1 MRIGFDVS
9 QTGRS
14 KAGCGYFAESLIR
27 HLARID
33 SENDYILYPTFGD
46 LYWDPEWSTSTV
58 FVGQSNF
65 RRGLG
70 HRTLEAAQFFWRNP
84 PSDLETQLGDTD
96 ILHTNNFFSPGR
108 LQKAKLVYT
117 LHDLAFLEHPEWT
130 TEQNRIGCFTGVFN
144 ASLYADL
151 VIAVSAHSR
160 RHFLETFP
168 HYPPDRVVIIN
179 EASRF
184 SARSDFLR
192 PASLPPLRPD
202 HFWLN
207 VGTLEPRKNH
217 LRLLRAYAR
226 LKGHLG
232 ETGPLVLAGG
242 QGWLMDDLEKALDEL
257 ALRQDVILLG
267 YVDDEAL
274 QWLYQNCFAFVYP
287 SLFEGFGLPVLEA
300 MSLGAAV
307 ITSNTTSLPEI
318 VGTSGLLVDPLQEE
332 DIFQAMLKLSTGQV
346 SREVFKETA
355 LQRSRAFSWTHT
367 AEVVLQL
374 YQDVTS
380 APKSSNQLGDGKFP
394 LRAKSAVQY

>member
-27 HLARID
+27 HLAGID
-33 SENDYILYPTFGD
+33 SENEYVLYPTFGD
-46 LYWDPEWSTSTV
+46 LYWDPDWPTSTV
-58 FVGQSNF
+58 SIGQPNF

-84 PSDLETQLGDTD
+84 PSDLETQLGNAD
-96 ILHTNNFFSPGR
+96 IIHANNFFSPGR
-108 LQKAKLVYT
+108 LQKARLVYT

-130 TEQNRIGCFTGVFN
+130 MEQNRVGCFGGVFN
-144 ASLYADL
+144 ASLCADL
-151 VIAVSAHSR
+151 IIAVSAYTR
-160 RHFLETFP
+160 GHFLETFP
-168 HYPPDRVVIIN
+168 HYPVDRVVVVS

-184 SARSDFLR
+184 SPR
-192 PASLPPLRPD
+192 PDLVRPPSLPPLRPD

-217 LRLLRAYAR
+217 RRLLRAYAR
-226 LKGHLG
+226 LKEHLG

-242 QGWLMDDLEKALDEL
+242 QGWLMGDFEKAMDDLTLL
-257 ALRQDVILLG
+257 HDVVLLG
-267 YVDDEAL
+267 YADDEAL

-300 MSLGAAV
+300 MSLGAPV
-307 ITSNTTSLPEI
+307 LTSDTTSLPEI
-318 VGTSGLLVDPLQEE
+318 VGTAGLLVNPLQEE

-346 SREVFKETA
+346 SREVLKEMA
-355 LQRSRAFSWTHT
+355 LQRSRSFSWTHT
-367 AEVVLQL
+367 AEAVLQR
-374 YQDVTS
+374 YKDVASIPKWS
-380 APKSSNQLGDGKFP
+380 AQLGYGKLP
-394 LRAKSAVQY
+394 VRAKSAVPC